1 MLKVKKMLN
10 FIEHIM
16 STFFCSGADQYKA
29 GPPSAEQTGCRLIK
43 LPRLLLFNL
52 LSFLMLLAL
61 KGRKGRNAELGNNHV
76 MFAAQYFCC
85 GTSKNAKTTDFF
97 GEHHLSIS

>member
-16 STFFCSGADQYKA
+16 STFFHSGADQYKS
-29 GPPSAEQTGCRLIK
+29 GPPRAKQTGCRLIK
-43 LPRLLLFNL
+43 LSCLLLFNL

-61 KGRKGRNAELGNNHV
+61 KSRKGCNAELNNHHV
-76 MFAAQYFCC
+76 TFAAQCFCC
-85 GTSKNAKTTDFF
+85 GTST
-97 GEHHLSIS
+97 